1 MLFVFWMEVK
11 LYYHPP
17 PLFFLLQNIILQ
29 NNSIWKPFC
38 KDCTINLFLVWNKC
52 HNKLTAIMFI
62 NKILILLSRFMM
74 GKKVKSQNKKFSL
87 EKEMKMIAIHLSC
100 RHFIP
105 INNPSTE
112 KKRWHERAAV
122 RIFYIDFSS
131 TLSWMEKLPKAW
143 LNVCACFSLEII
155 KVPTSEKLAFNKM
168 YQQHSQNE
176 PNSILLRLSVGEET
190 FSPVHDQR

>member
-1 MLFVFWMEVK
+1 
-11 LYYHPP
+11 
-17 PLFFLLQNIILQ
+17 
-29 NNSIWKPFC
+29 
-38 KDCTINLFLVWNKC
+38 
-52 HNKLTAIMFI
+52 
-62 NKILILLSRFMM
+62 M
-74 GKKVKSQNKKFSL
+74 GKKVKSQNNKFSL

-112 KKRWHERAAV
+112 KERWHERAAV

-176 PNSILLRLSVGEET
+176 PNSILLRLSVGDFLTCPWSKVMKHLSNEEVT
-190 FSPVHDQR
+190 LSGRKWR

>member
-1 MLFVFWMEVK
+1 MEVK

-38 KDCTINLFLVWNKC
+38 KDCTLCSLIRFWLKKYPFVSFL
-52 HNKLTAIMFI
+52 LS
-62 NKILILLSRFMM
+62 LILLSRFMM
-74 GKKVKSQNKKFSL
+74 GKKVKSQNNKFSL

-112 KKRWHERAAV
+112 KERWHERAAV

-190 FSPVHDQR
+190 SSPVHDQR